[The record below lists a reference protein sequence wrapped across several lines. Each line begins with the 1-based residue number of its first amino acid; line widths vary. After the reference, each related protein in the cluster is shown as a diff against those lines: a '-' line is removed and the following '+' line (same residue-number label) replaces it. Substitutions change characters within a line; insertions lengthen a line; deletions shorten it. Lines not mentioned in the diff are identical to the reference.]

1 MADSSAEGG
10 AARLFGRLGCAIKSI
25 RGPPKTELELLLDS
39 VILKADSIDL
49 DRAAMEGVVRFCAEE
64 ADRRIIMRHVHSCLA
79 MPQSSEWRCVY
90 LALQVLEQL
99 FSKGPP
105 ELVTEAATGA
115 HFDVVQRLSFL
126 EKYEM
131 GIDLR
136 VQSLIRR
143 RATAMKADWIQRQAG
158 EELGGGDH
166 ACTAPGSQ
174 EAKTPATRSTK
185 SYNTAFSRSSDD
197 AGGSGDEGPGGGGGR
212 PAPPA
217 GAYSSDP
224 RVRSSRRPM
233 DDSTDDEDDNGTSRQ
248 AKPRQVAVAKKPS
261 PPAPEV
267 DLMGLMDVP
276 APVPTAAVTK
286 PTPEPAISVDLLGE
300 GGASSSDSKFLD
312 PHGPDWLEKAQ
323 AHGLYSAGKPGEGDL
338 LPAPP
343 AEASLI
349 DF

>member
-10 AARLFGRLGCAIKSI
+10 ATRLFGRLGCAIKSI
-25 RGPPKTELELLLDS
+25 RGPPKTELERLLDS
-39 VILKADSIDL
+39 VTLKADSIDL

-99 FSKGPP
+99 FSQGPP
-105 ELVTEAATGA
+105 QLVTEAATGA

-131 GIDLR
+131 GIDVR

-143 RATAMKADWIQRQAG
+143 KATAMKADWIRRQAA
-158 EELGGGDH
+158 EELGGDDH
-166 ACTAPGSQ
+166 AGTAAGSQ

-185 SYNTAFSRSSDD
+185 SYNTALSRSSDD
-197 AGGSGDEGPGGGGGR
+197 AGSSGDECPGGGGGR

-217 GAYSSDP
+217 AYSSDP
-224 RVRSSRRPM
+224 RVRSTRRPM
-233 DDSTDDEDDNGTSRQ
+233 DDSTDDEDDGGNRRQ

-267 DLMGLMDVP
+267 DLMGLMDDPVAPSAAAAMP
-276 APVPTAAVTK
+276 APV
-286 PTPEPAISVDLLGE
+286 PAISVDLLGD
-300 GGASSSDSKFLD
+300 GGASSSDSKFLNPD
-312 PHGPDWLEKAQ
+312 GPDWLAKAQ

-338 LPAPP
+338 PPAPP